1 MMHNRGFWLGHGGFY
16 GFDLFQ
22 LIFMIG
28 VLLIVAA
35 IVIYVMKHKKSND
48 AVEIL
53 KQQFASG
60 QITEEDYL
68 NRKEIL
74 EKK

>member
-1 MMHNRGFWLGHGGFY
+1 MMYNRGFFWGHGGFY
-16 GFDLFQ
+16 GFDLYHV
-22 LIFMIG
+22 IFMIG

-35 IVIYVMKHKKSND
+35 IVIYVMKHKKSDD

-53 KQQFASG
+53 KQHFALG
-60 QITEEDYL
+60 EITEEEYL
-68 NRKEIL
+68 NRKRLL

>member
-1 MMHNRGFWLGHGGFY
+1 MMHNKGFWMGHGGFY
-16 GFDLFQ
+16 GFDLYHV
-22 LIFMIG
+22 IFMIG

-35 IVIYVMKHKKSND
+35 IVIYVMKHKKSDD

-53 KQQFASG
+53 KQHFALG
-60 QITEEDYL
+60 EITEEEYL
-68 NRKEIL
+68 NRKRLL